1 MTYKTFFIKTVMA
14 VGITIAATSCEGF
27 LDITPDGQVKRD
39 EMLATNEGVEDALYG
54 VYAKLRNT
62 TLYGQE
68 MYFSSLEIMSQTL
81 YCYGNTGVTA
91 LGQYDYNNTTVK
103 NVFAM
108 IWNDMYNNI
117 SNVNSV
123 LNAPLVDG
131 ANAYPANIYKGEAL
145 ALRAMM
151 HFDLMRLFAE
161 QITVNPNAKGIPY
174 ATEFSLKT
182 PDFETLAENYNHVL
196 ADLQEAERLLADE
209 GEYENTT
216 SFMADRKIHLNLHAV
231 RALMARVFLTKGDK
245 EKALEYA
252 EKVIV
257 QSGRQLKTKTEVIND
272 VAGVLSKKECLFGV
286 YFSGFLTQV
295 SAMLQQTISYSSLDL
310 RGDFMEMYEKGV
322 SGLDFRTTAYFTSV
336 DMGGTAKYRLSKFTD
351 IYDLQNNASARPA
364 DLIQGINMIRLP
376 EMYYIAAECLLDK
389 DYPKALD
396 YFNEVVTNRGLDAL
410 SGEGEET
417 LTQEVINTERYK
429 EMIGEGQTFF
439 NMKRLNLSI
448 PSYDNSVTYRPEDG
462 IYVVP
467 IPDSEYENR
476 N

>member
-1 MTYKTFFIKTVMA
+1 MNYRNVIIKTVMA
-14 VGITIAATSCEGF
+14 VGIGIAATSCEGF

-91 LGQYDYNNTTVK
+91 LGQYDYNNTSVK

-108 IWNDMYNNI
+108 VWNDMYNNI

-131 ANAYPANIYKGEAL
+131 ATAYPANIYKGEAL

-216 SFMADRKIHLNLHAV
+216 SFMSDRMIHLNLHAV
-231 RALMARVFLTKGDK
+231 RALMARVYLTKGDK
-245 EKALEYA
+245 DKALEYA
-252 EKVIV
+252 EKVIA

-286 YFSGFLTQV
+286 YFSGFYTQV
-295 SAMLQQTISYSSLDL
+295 SAKLQQTVSYSSLDL

-376 EMYYIAAECLLDK
+376 EMYYIAAECLLDR
-389 DYPKALD
+389 DYQKALD
-396 YFNEVVTNRGLDAL
+396 YFNAVVTNRGLDAL
-410 SGEGEET
+410 SGAGEET

-439 NMKRLNLSI
+439 NMKRQNLSI

-467 IPDSEYENR
+467 VPDSEYENR